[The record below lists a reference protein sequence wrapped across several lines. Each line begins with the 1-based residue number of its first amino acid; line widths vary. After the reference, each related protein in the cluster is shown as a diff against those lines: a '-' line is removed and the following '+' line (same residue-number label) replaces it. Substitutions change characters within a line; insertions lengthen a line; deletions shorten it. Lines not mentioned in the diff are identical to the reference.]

1 VVLTG
6 VDLTSYGKDLPGQP
20 TLGQMVKR
28 LLRLVPELARLR
40 LSSIDPAE
48 VDRDLFDLVGDEPRL
63 MPHLH
68 LSVQSGDTLVL
79 KRMKRRHARDEV
91 VHLCAR
97 LRALRP
103 EIAFG
108 ADLIAGFPT
117 ETEAMFA
124 NTLALVEDAGLTY
137 LHVFPYSARR
147 GTPAARMP
155 QVAKAARKER
165 AGRLR
170 AAGERA
176 LARYLAGRVGRIE
189 QVLVERGGTGHTE
202 AFAPFRI
209 KGAAPPLGSV
219 VAVRAD
225 RVADA
230 ALIGPAL

>member
-1 VVLTG
+1 
-6 VDLTSYGKDLPGQP
+6 
-20 TLGQMVKR
+20 
-28 LLRLVPELARLR
+28 
-40 LSSIDPAE
+40 
-48 VDRDLFDLVGDEPRL
+48 
-63 MPHLH
+63 
-68 LSVQSGDTLVL
+68 
-79 KRMKRRHARDEV
+79 

-97 LRALRP
+97 LRVLRP